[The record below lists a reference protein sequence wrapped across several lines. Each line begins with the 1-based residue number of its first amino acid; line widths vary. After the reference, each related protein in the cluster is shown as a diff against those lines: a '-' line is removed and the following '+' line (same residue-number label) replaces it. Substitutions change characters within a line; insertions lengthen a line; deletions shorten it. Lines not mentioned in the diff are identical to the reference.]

1 VATRAVKLWNPA
13 VAMAAVRRL
22 RNLAC
27 SRAVAVA
34 NYIINPS
41 VVQNSGPASW
51 PSFMN
56 YATMSARKKG
66 GWERCG
72 RAGEMEDDD
81 YGSAWDT
88 RDDGFGYSREVEV
101 PHWNP
106 RRKKAEDDKKKKNT
120 KRSFKARSE
129 KCMKPFT
136 LDIFFST
143 KYIHASIM
151 HRVTSK
157 VVAVASTNA
166 KEFRGNLKSY
176 RDFSACKVIGKTLA
190 ERAIEADVYTVVYE
204 PRKGEKFEGKLAAVV
219 GTVEENGVHVHR
231 PVPV

>member
-1 VATRAVKLWNPA
+1 VKLWNPA

-106 RRKKAEDDKKKKNT
+106 RRKKVEDDKKKKNT

>member
-1 VATRAVKLWNPA
+1 MSFLSLN
-13 VAMAAVRRL
+13 
-22 RNLAC
+22 AC
-27 SRAVAVA
+27 FFG
-34 NYIINPS
+34 
-41 VVQNSGPASW
+41 VQ
-51 PSFMN
+51 
-56 YATMSARKKG
+56 
-66 GWERCG
+66 RCG

-106 RRKKAEDDKKKKNT
+106 RRKKAEDDKKKNNNT

-231 PVPV
+231 PVPI

>member
-1 VATRAVKLWNPA
+1 
-13 VAMAAVRRL
+13 MAAVRRL

-34 NYIINPS
+34 NYIMNPS
-41 VVQNSGPASW
+41 VVQSSGPASW